1 MQTTSESLSVIV
13 GQVIS
18 RLCRSARI
26 EYVEDPLDYTR
37 AFDILRKFYVTD
49 EVEISS
55 SSATFEQRWWIIPCL
70 LLCADR
76 LKGNQLNDIVALP
89 KQVVVAL
96 AHAIQ
101 YLVSYGLSEAFRKTS
116 FFIKFLT
123 RSHML
128 LNANTLT
135 NL

>member
-1 MQTTSESLSVIV
+1 VIV
-13 GQVIS
+13 GQAIS
-18 RLCRSARI
+18 CFCRSARI
-26 EYVEDPLDYTR
+26 EYVEDPLEYTR
-37 AFDILRKFYVTD
+37 AFDILRNFYVTD
-49 EVEISS
+49 EAEISS
-55 SSATFEQRWWIIPCL
+55 SSATFERGGWNIPCL
-70 LLCADR
+70 SLCADR
-76 LKGNQLNDIVALP
+76 LKANPLNDIVALP